1 MTRVRTFGAIADAT
15 GLLMNLRECGSA
27 DLDYRTTRTRPTSLR
42 TSDKASLLR
51 YMGLRKLS
59 PLMQSGLADVS
70 ALSLFGKDS
79 FFQPY
84 LPLQQ
89 VESLRAPSW
98 LVGTTN
104 QIVTQQR
111 DCEFDVLVNVS

>member
-1 MTRVRTFGAIADAT
+1 
-15 GLLMNLRECGSA
+15 MNLKECGSA

-42 TSDKASLLR
+42 TSDRSSFLR
-51 YMGLRKLS
+51 YMGLRKLDS
-59 PLMQSGLADVS
+59 PVRLEADSS
-70 ALSLFGKDS
+70 ALYLFGKDS

-111 DCEFDVLVNVS
+111 DCAYDVLVNVSFSSQEPSASP

>member
-1 MTRVRTFGAIADAT
+1 
-15 GLLMNLRECGSA
+15 
-27 DLDYRTTRTRPTSLR
+27 
-42 TSDKASLLR
+42 
-51 YMGLRKLS
+51 MGLRQLHHFINSGAKLTK
-59 PLMQSGLADVS
+59 LA
-70 ALSLFGKDS
+70 LHLFGKDA

-111 DCEFDVLVNVS
+111 DCAYDVLVNVSFLHMCRREES

>member
-1 MTRVRTFGAIADAT
+1 MD
-15 GLLMNLRECGSA
+15 LKECGSA
-27 DLDYRTTRTRPTSLR
+27 DLDYRSTRTRPTSLR
-42 TSDKASLLR
+42 TSDRASLLR
-51 YMGLRKLS
+51 YMGLRKPSIPIFWMQLI
-59 PLMQSGLADVS
+59 PL
-70 ALSLFGKDS
+70 ALHLFGKDS

-98 LVGTTN
+98 LIGTTN

-111 DCEFDVLVNVS
+111 DCAYDVLVNVSLVSLENSRI